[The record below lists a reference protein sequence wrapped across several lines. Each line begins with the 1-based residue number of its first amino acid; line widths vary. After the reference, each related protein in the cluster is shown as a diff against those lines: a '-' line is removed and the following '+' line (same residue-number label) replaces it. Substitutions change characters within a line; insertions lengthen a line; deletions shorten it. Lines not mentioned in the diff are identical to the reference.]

1 MAKVVKFLKG
11 SPHFNPLQA
20 LGDAVEGDVITA
32 TATRI
37 TVVSDAGHKIVF
49 HGNFTVAGQN
59 VIGGTMTGFDV
70 YVGSTKV
77 MKARDYNT
85 QATDVGDAVNA
96 GFGDFLSL
104 VFGGARIV
112 GSKAGDLI
120 YVPAGAK
127 VLGGGGNDTLFAF
140 QPGKVVLKGGDGD
153 DVMTGSGMARMSGG
167 DGDDIFIF
175 NYTVGSD
182 RAKDFNVKD
191 DVVGLS
197 HGMFNADV
205 KVGFLGDAYFRIGK
219 QAKTPTEYIL
229 YDKKT
234 GILSLDQDGS
244 GGGFAPKQIGILPD
258 HLKLKAKDFL
268 VGDFI

>member
-11 SPHFNPLQA
+11 GPHFNAMQA

-32 TATRI
+32 TATRV
-37 TVVSDAGHKIVF
+37 TVAHDDGYRVVF
-49 HGNFTVAGQN
+49 HGDFTVAGLT
-59 VIGGTMTGFDV
+59 VTGGTMTGFDV

-77 MKARDYNT
+77 MKARGYNT
-85 QATDVGDAVNA
+85 PATDVGDAVNA

-104 VFGGARIV
+104 VFGGAKIV
-112 GSKAGDLI
+112 GSKGSDQFFI
-120 YVPAGAK
+120 PAGAK

-153 DVMTGSGMARMSGG
+153 DVMMGSGMARMSGG

-197 HGMFNADV
+197 RGMFTADV
-205 KVGFLGDAYFRIGK
+205 KVGFLGDAYFRAGK
-219 QAKTPTEYIL
+219 DAKTPTEYIL

-234 GILSLDQDGS
+234 GVVWLDQDGS
-244 GGGFAPKQIGILPD
+244 GAGAAVQIGILPD